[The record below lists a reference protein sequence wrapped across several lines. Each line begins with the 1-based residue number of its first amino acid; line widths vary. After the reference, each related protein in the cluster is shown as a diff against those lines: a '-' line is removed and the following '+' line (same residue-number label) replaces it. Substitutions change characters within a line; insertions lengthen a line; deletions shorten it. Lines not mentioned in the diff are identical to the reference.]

1 MKRST
6 RREIAK
12 DTLKSLKQGYYLN
25 GQGKTI
31 GLKSKHKFST
41 QNTEFFLGDDLDN
54 LLEELNDEKAFKTAY
69 EVTGEST
76 LAAILRLQ
84 AEHENLLTLNFAS
97 AKNPGGGFLNG
108 SQAQEESLARSS
120 GLYPCLLNAE
130 KYYMLH
136 RKIKSPFY
144 TDNMIYSPMVPVFK
158 NDEGKY
164 LDELAFTSFITSPAV
179 NAGVVRRQQ
188 PEHEGKIEGAMKTRI
203 KKVLALSKS
212 KGHSILILGAWG
224 CGVFENE
231 PEMIARLFHEVLET
245 KFSGTFEKVVFAIYS
260 KDEKYS
266 EPFKSLFLS

>member
-12 DTLKSLKQGYYLN
+12 DTLKILKQGYYLN

-31 GLKSKHKFST
+31 GLKSRQKFST
-41 QNTEFFLGDDLDN
+41 QNTLFLKGEELDT
-54 LLEELNDEKAFKTAY
+54 LIEELNDEKPFKTTY
-69 EVTGEST
+69 EITGEST

-97 AKNPGGGFLNG
+97 AKNPGGGFQNG

-120 GLYPCLLNAE
+120 GLYPCQLNAE

-144 TDNMIYSPMVPVFK
+144 SDNMIYSPMVPVFK
-158 NDEGKY
+158 NDEGNY

-188 PEHEGKIEGAMKTRI
+188 PEHEDKIEGAMKTRI
-203 KKVLALSKS
+203 RKVLALANS
-212 KGHSILILGAWG
+212 KGYKTLILGAWG

-231 PEMIARLFHEVLET
+231 PEMIARLFHEALET
-245 KFSGTFEKVVFAIYS
+245 AFAGKFEKVIFAIYS

-266 EPFKSLFLS
+266 EPFKSLFVS